1 MDKPLQ
7 PVSAWETKASQCR
20 GLGPC
25 SRRSSREDTGKLDSL
40 SIHLCQRDAVTN
52 QGESICIEN
61 GKVDGSGLEKSV
73 PGDPEWHAV
82 VPGTATRIPQP
93 THPSPL
99 PPQEQKAERRAGR
112 ILSDPASSPLVE
124 KTKLSAQ
131 KDSVLLPLGAAAGQ
145 VQGSRRLGLE
155 PGPAA

>member
-1 MDKPLQ
+1 MTLGKKPFTRLC
-7 PVSAWETKASQCR
+7 PVGNRDDGGDLSCLGGTEGGERWAQGVRVRSERHSA
-20 GLGPC
+20 GP
-25 SRRSSREDTGKLDSL
+25 T
-40 SIHLCQRDAVTN
+40 
-52 QGESICIEN
+52 
-61 GKVDGSGLEKSV
+61 
-73 PGDPEWHAV
+73 
-82 VPGTATRIPQP
+82 
-93 THPSPL
+93 
-99 PPQEQKAERRAGR
+99 QKAERRAGR